1 MSKHSSS
8 SLGNYWW
15 SRVADTIGDWN
26 PQLLRELKSRVSW
39 RSVSLAML
47 LSIGLQVLIVI
58 NKFNKILP
66 NINDRYQS
74 YCKAFTGQKCA
85 VDAMGNP
92 VISWPTWWG
101 DVSVDISQAMFVGLL
116 VVGVYAL
123 ASNFKQ
129 EKKRGTLNFLRL
141 SPQKA
146 RSIIVGKLLGLPAL
160 VYLGVLCAVPLQM
173 YAAHSAQ
180 IARANVLAWDLAML
194 GLGIFFYLGAVLATL
209 WSGILPIVLTA
220 ITVPMS
226 YTFVSLSLR
235 WHGQYAENSVLQWY
249 GIKFINHPLAFL
261 LMAAMSALGIYWI
274 YKAIEHRYHQ
284 PTGAV
289 LSRLQSYVWSF
300 TYHLFLLG
308 FCTSYRYDPSTN
320 KLADR
325 LSFDFRLH
333 TYVGNGSNDTVYG
346 YLPSVYWLMFLGW
359 FLLLIPA
366 LLPSKQSLTDWHRK
380 RQEKQRWW
388 KTRLWDDH
396 SPVTLAVLVNLM
408 IASLVWI
415 LPTIIAS
422 SQSLLTIVP
431 LLLTSFLITANFMA
445 IFATIAHLLLFSS
458 SFYRRIWKFGLLGL
472 NLLLAAICGTFYGY
486 FDLAQWLWWMAPGFW
501 GFLHWI
507 FWPFSIA
514 TFAMLIWLQRCF
526 ADKLA
531 EASHGESA
539 TWHQHSSL
547 GI

>member
-26 PQLLRELKSRVSW
+26 PQFLRELKSRVSW
-39 RSVSLAML
+39 RSVSLAVL
-47 LSIGLQVLIVI
+47 LSIGLQMLIVI

-66 NINDRYQS
+66 NINDRHQS

-85 VDAMGNP
+85 VDVMGNP

-101 DVSVDISQAMFVGLL
+101 DVSVDISRSMFVGLL

-146 RSIIVGKLLGLPAL
+146 RSVILGKLLGVPAL
-160 VYLGVLCAVPLQM
+160 IYIAVFCALPLQIH
-173 YAAHSAQ
+173 AVHAAQ
-180 IARANVLAWDLAML
+180 IARVNVLVWDLAML
-194 GLGIFFYLGAVLATL
+194 GLGMLFYLGAVLATL
-209 WSGILPIVLTA
+209 WSGIMPIVLTA
-220 ITVPMS
+220 ITMPMS
-226 YTFVSLSLR
+226 YAFISLSLR
-235 WHGQYAENSVLQWY
+235 WHGKYDDNSVLQWY
-249 GIKFINHPLAFL
+249 GFKFINHPLAFL
-261 LMAAMSALGIYWI
+261 LMAAMSILGIYWL
-274 YKAIEHRYHQ
+274 YQAIKHRYHQ

-308 FCTSYRYDPSTN
+308 FCTSSRYDPSTN

-325 LSFDFRLH
+325 LSFDFGLH
-333 TYVGNGSNDTVYG
+333 TYVGNGSDDTAYG
-346 YLPSVYWLMFLGW
+346 YLPNVFCLMFLGW
-359 FLLLIPA
+359 FLSLIPV
-366 LLPSKQSLTDWHRK
+366 LLPSRQSLTDWYRN
-380 RQEKQRWW
+380 RQKHQGWW
-388 KTRLWDDH
+388 QTRLWDNH
-396 SPVTLAVLVNLM
+396 SSATLAVLVNLM
-408 IASLVWI
+408 IANLVW
-415 LPTIIAS
+415 LWPIIVVS
-422 SQSLLTIVP
+422 SQPLVTVVP
-431 LLLTSFLITANFMA
+431 VVLKGFLITANFMA
-445 IFATIAHLLLFSS
+445 ILTTIAHLLMFSS
-458 SFYRRIWKFGLLGL
+458 AVYQRIWKVGLFSLVSLLVATCGIFFG
-472 NLLLAAICGTFYGY
+472 YY
-486 FDLAQWLWWMAPGFW
+486 DLAHLVWWMTREFW
-501 GFLHWI
+501 ELLHWM
-507 FWPFSIA
+507 FWPILIA
-514 TFAMLIWLQRCF
+514 TFAMLTWLQRCF

-539 TWHQHSSL
+539 TWHHRSSL

>member
-1 MSKHSSS
+1 
-8 SLGNYWW
+8 
-15 SRVADTIGDWN
+15 
-26 PQLLRELKSRVSW
+26 
-39 RSVSLAML
+39 
-47 LSIGLQVLIVI
+47 
-58 NKFNKILP
+58 
-66 NINDRYQS
+66 
-74 YCKAFTGQKCA
+74 
-85 VDAMGNP
+85 
-92 VISWPTWWG
+92 
-101 DVSVDISQAMFVGLL
+101 
-116 VVGVYAL
+116 VGVYAL

-146 RSIIVGKLLGLPAL
+146 RSVIVGKLLGVPAL
-160 VYLGVLCAVPLQM
+160 IYIAVFCALPLQIH
-173 YAAHSAQ
+173 AVHAAQ
-180 IARANVLAWDLAML
+180 IARVNVLAWDLAML
-194 GLGIFFYLGAVLATL
+194 GLGMLFYLGAVLATL
-209 WSGILPIVLTA
+209 WSGIMPIVLTA
-220 ITVPMS
+220 ITMPMS
-226 YTFVSLSLR
+226 YAFISLSLR
-235 WHGQYAENSVLQWY
+235 WHGKYDDNSVLQWY
-249 GIKFINHPLAFL
+249 GFKFINHPLSFL
-261 LMAAMSALGIYWI
+261 LMAAMSILGIYWL
-274 YKAIEHRYHQ
+274 YKAIERRYHQ

-308 FCTSYRYDPSTN
+308 FCTYYRYDPSTN

-325 LSFDFRLH
+325 LSFDYRLH
-333 TYVGNGSNDTVYG
+333 TYVGYGSNDTVYG

-388 KTRLWDDH
+388 KTRLWDNH

-415 LPTIIAS
+415 LPIIVVS
-422 SQSLLTIVP
+422 SHLVP
-431 LLLTSFLITANFMA
+431 VLLTSFLITANFMV
-445 IFATIAHLLLFSS
+445 ILATIAHLLLFSS

-472 NLLLAAICGTFYGY
+472 NLLLVATCVTFYGY
-486 FDLAQWLWWMAPGFW
+486 FDIARLLWWMAPGFW
-501 GFLHWI
+501 EFLHWM
-507 FWPFSIA
+507 FWPFSIT

-531 EASHGESA
+531 EASLGESA

>member
-39 RSVSLAML
+39 RSVSLAVL

-333 TYVGNGSNDTVYG
+333 TYVGNGSNDTVY
-346 YLPSVYWLMFLGW
+346 
-359 FLLLIPA
+359 
-366 LLPSKQSLTDWHRK
+366 
-380 RQEKQRWW
+380 
-388 KTRLWDDH
+388 
-396 SPVTLAVLVNLM
+396 PVF
-408 IASLVWI
+408 I
-415 LPTIIAS
+415 
-422 SQSLLTIVP
+422 
-431 LLLTSFLITANFMA
+431 
-445 IFATIAHLLLFSS
+445 
-458 SFYRRIWKFGLLGL
+458 G
-472 NLLLAAICGTFYGY
+472 
-486 FDLAQWLWWMAPGFW
+486 
-501 GFLHWI
+501 
-507 FWPFSIA
+507 
-514 TFAMLIWLQRCF
+514 
-526 ADKLA
+526 
-531 EASHGESA
+531 
-539 TWHQHSSL
+539 
-547 GI
+547 